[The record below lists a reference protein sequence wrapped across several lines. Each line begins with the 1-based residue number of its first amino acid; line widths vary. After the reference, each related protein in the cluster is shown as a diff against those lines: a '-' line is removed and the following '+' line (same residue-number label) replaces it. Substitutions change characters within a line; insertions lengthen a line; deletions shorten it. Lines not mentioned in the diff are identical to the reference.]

1 MEERFL
7 TVTALTKYINYK
19 FEHDKH
25 LVNVLLEGE
34 ISNFKRHS
42 RGHFYFTLKDDNAQ
56 ISAIMF
62 QTQASKIT
70 FEPTDGM
77 KVYVKGR
84 VSVYEQAGSYQIYV
98 TQMRQDGLGDLHIK
112 FERLKKELYELGLF
126 DEARKREIPRFPKAI
141 GVITSPT
148 GAAVHDIINTI
159 SRRFPLTKIIVY
171 PALVQGEEAK
181 DSIVKQIK
189 KANDDKLVDVIIC
202 GRGGGSLED
211 LWAFNEKIVA
221 YAIYE
226 SKIPII
232 SAVGHEVD
240 FTIAD
245 FVADKRA
252 ATPTAAAELATPLV
266 ENVKADI
273 LQTRR
278 MLSKIMDSYFQAL
291 DKRLGNLD
299 VALDRVKPDFDRL
312 TVAIDNYKL
321 RMLQSVRMLLA
332 NKIISYKGIVNQ
344 LKANHPKKIIE
355 HRIEGL
361 LALNKQLS
369 SAIDTNLE
377 RVRNQLL
384 LKNQQLEMMSPL
396 KIMDRGYSISYHN
409 NKLLK
414 SVENV
419 KTSDIIMIKLHDGSV
434 NCQVKEV
441 IKNGKQE

>member
-299 VALDRVKPDFDRL
+299 VSLDRVKPDFDRL

-361 LALNKQLS
+361 LALNKQLN

>member
-299 VALDRVKPDFDRL
+299 VSLDRVKPDFDRL

-355 HRIEGL
+355 YRIEGL
-361 LALNKQLS
+361 LALNKQLN